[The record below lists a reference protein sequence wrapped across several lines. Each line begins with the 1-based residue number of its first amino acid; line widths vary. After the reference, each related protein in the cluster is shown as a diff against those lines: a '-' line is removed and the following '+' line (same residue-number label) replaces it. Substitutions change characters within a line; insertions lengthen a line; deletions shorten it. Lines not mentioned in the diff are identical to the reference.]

1 MDVARVIGC
10 RWLIRSPNCGC
21 MRIEAQCISSQ
32 GGASPRLTH
41 AQRGRNP
48 LLRKRQLME
57 IRALAVQGRK
67 ADLIRIV
74 RDRACYPFGLIYKL
88 YPVISNP
95 IGLMLLI

>member
-1 MDVARVIGC
+1 
-10 RWLIRSPNCGC
+10 
-21 MRIEAQCISSQ
+21 
-32 GGASPRLTH
+32 
-41 AQRGRNP
+41 
-48 LLRKRQLME
+48 ME